1 MTCYLCNS
9 DNFIERKG
17 QVRDN
22 PDLKVLECL
31 SCGLVTLSSYEYLRP
46 GHYENSRMHENQD
59 QTIEQWLS
67 ETAED
72 DQRRF
77 DNLRSTLQNKKVLD
91 FGCGNGGFLLIAE
104 KLAMNVAGVE
114 LENRV
119 REHWEDRFNIFPN
132 IESIVGEYDLI
143 TAFHVIEHLP
153 DPMAVLEELAGH
165 LAPRGRLL
173 VEVPNS
179 EDALVALY
187 ECENFQRFT
196 YWSNHLFLFNTDTLK
211 TLAEQA
217 GLKTVTVYYFQRY
230 PLSNHLYWL
239 SKGQPGGH
247 EKWKLFNSP
256 TLNKEYANILA
267 NIGKTDTIIGC
278 FEKRN

>member
-91 FGCGNGGFLLIAE
+91 FGCGNG
-104 KLAMNVAGVE
+104 
-114 LENRV
+114 
-119 REHWEDRFNIFPN
+119 
-132 IESIVGEYDLI
+132 
-143 TAFHVIEHLP
+143 
-153 DPMAVLEELAGH
+153 
-165 LAPRGRLL
+165 
-173 VEVPNS
+173 
-179 EDALVALY
+179 
-187 ECENFQRFT
+187 
-196 YWSNHLFLFNTDTLK
+196 
-211 TLAEQA
+211 
-217 GLKTVTVYYFQRY
+217 
-230 PLSNHLYWL
+230 
-239 SKGQPGGH
+239 
-247 EKWKLFNSP
+247 
-256 TLNKEYANILA
+256 
-267 NIGKTDTIIGC
+267 
-278 FEKRN
+278 

>member
-9 DNFIERKG
+9 GNFVERKG

-22 PDLKVLECL
+22 PDLEVLKCL
-31 SCGLVTLSSYEYLRP
+31 SCGLVTLSSYEHLRP
-46 GHYENSRMHENQD
+46 KHYKNSRMHENQD
-59 QTIEQWLS
+59 QTMEQWLS

-104 KLAMNVAGVE
+104 KLAMKVAGVE
-114 LENRV
+114 LEKRV
-119 REHWEDRFNIFPN
+119 QKYWNGGLHIFPS
-132 IESIVGEYDLI
+132 IESIIGEYDLI

-153 DPMAVLEELAGH
+153 DPKKILKKLAGH
-165 LAPRGRLL
+165 LAPRGRL
-173 VEVPNS
+173 VVDVPS
-179 EDALVALY
+179 SDDALITLY
-187 ECENFQRFT
+187 GCAAFQRFT
-196 YWSNHLFLFNTDTLK
+196 YWSNHLFLFNTETLK

-217 GLKTVTVYYFQRY
+217 GLKTVTVDYFQRY

-239 SKGQPGGH
+239 CKGQPGGH
-247 EKWKLFNSP
+247 EKWKLFN
-256 TLNKEYANILA
+256 
-267 NIGKTDTIIGC
+267 
-278 FEKRN
+278 